1 MRIRVATLNVWALPA
16 PFGRRVRKRMRAIGA
31 ELPSLDLDAI
41 AFQEVWTAEARRIL
55 LRGGREAGLVH
66 AWHNDSDLG
75 GSGLLVLSRLPIE
88 TVAFERFFLPGRPQ
102 RIDHPDY
109 YGGKGFARVR
119 LATPAGPVTFLDT
132 HLHARYGGDVAHEY
146 LAYRIGEIV
155 QMAMRIAVAH
165 EPLIAAGDFNFREGD
180 PEYRV
185 FRGLARVR
193 DVAAEFGRP
202 EPTIFGDNPFRGGTS
217 NNGRRID
224 FLFVRDGRQLGVR
237 ARETRR
243 VFDDVFELGG
253 RPASYSDHAGVLAEL
268 EIERSS
274 PVPASGLDPEAAR
287 LASRLLAEGRRLA
300 ERQRRGD
307 RALAGIGFGTAL
319 LAAAGVRRPSV
330 TRRRLLRAGLQGAG
344 ILALTPSVG
353 FSILSE
359 VFTPYE
365 LRAFDHL
372 AALLDRASSEAAD
385 LLA

>member
-1 MRIRVATLNVWALPA
+1 MQIRVATLNAWALPA
-16 PFGRRVRKRMRAIGA
+16 PFGLRVQQRMRAIGA
-31 ELPSLDLDAI
+31 ELSSLDLDAI
-41 AFQEVWTAEARRIL
+41 GFQEVWTAEAREIL
-55 LRGGREAGLVH
+55 LRSGREAGLAH
-66 AWHNDSDLG
+66 AWYNHSDLG
-75 GSGLLVLSRLPIE
+75 GSGLLVLSRFPIE
-88 TVAFERFFLPGRPQ
+88 AADFERFVLPGRPQ

-119 LATPAGPVTFLDT
+119 LATAAGPVTFVDT

-146 LAYRIGEIV
+146 IAYRIGEIV
-155 QMAMRIAVAH
+155 QMAMRMALAR

-185 FRGLARVR
+185 LTGLARVR
-193 DVAAEFGRP
+193 DVAAELGSP
-202 EPTIFGDNPFRGGTS
+202 EPTVFRGNPFRKFRHKKE
-217 NNGRRID
+217 RRVD
-224 FLFVRDGRQLGVR
+224 FLFARDGRRLGVR
-237 ARETRR
+237 ALETRR

-253 RPASYSDHAGVLAEL
+253 KPASYSNHAGVLAEI

-274 PVPASGLDPEAAR
+274 PGPAPGFDPEAAG

-307 RALAGIGFGTAL
+307 RTLAGIGFGAAL
-319 LAAAGVRRPSV
+319 LAAASVRQPSV
-330 TRRRLLRAGLQGAG
+330 TRRRLLRAGLQSAG
-344 ILALTPSVG
+344 ILALTPSIG

-372 AALLDRASSEAAD
+372 AALLDRASPEATD